1 MTEFRTTC
9 RVHVTS
15 ADGIHL
21 RRAAAVSECARHFT
35 CELHISR
42 GSLHA
47 DAKSVLDVLCLAA
60 CPGDE
65 LLLEADGPE
74 SLHALES
81 ISALIA
87 W

>member
-9 RVHVTS
+9 RVHVAS
-15 ADGIHL
+15 AEGMHL
-21 RRAAAVSECARHFT
+21 RRAAAVSECARHFP
-35 CELHISR
+35 CELHITR
-42 GSLHA
+42 GCLRA
-47 DAKSVLDVLCLAA
+47 DARSVVEILCLAA
-60 CPGDE
+60 SPGDE